1 MSSMGKLISNRL
13 LFYSCWLLLSLVQ
26 AAGTELF
33 DDEAYYWVY
42 AQFLDWGYF
51 DHPPMIAVMIK
62 AGTML
67 FPGEFGVRFFVVIM
81 GTATLYIIEKLT
93 RPNDLQLFY
102 VIVLNIAILQIGSII
117 AFPDI
122 PLLFFTALFFWV
134 YRLFTE
140 KQHWMNALLL
150 SIVIAF
156 LLYSKYHGL
165 LIILITLISNL
176 KMLKKPLTWLV
187 ISLSFFFYMP
197 HIMWQIQH
205 GLPSYYYHLFERVS
219 PPYSISFISDYVV
232 GQLLIA
238 GPLLGWLM
246 IWSAFKHKP
255 IDQAQKA
262 MKWSLGFVYVL
273 FLISS
278 FTTRTEA
285 NWTLPLIVPLI
296 VLAYQYLETQEKLKR
311 WFYRVLPVSL
321 VLILM
326 MRIFMLLDSP
336 FIKNFPKDEYHFN
349 KTWTSAVKEKANGM
363 PVVFTN
369 SYQRA
374 SKYWFYTGD
383 TAFSLNSYLYRRSN
397 YNIWPLELQL
407 QQKPV
412 FIVGSKGT
420 AGLSDS
426 LISGNKSFSVGA
438 DSTFQ
443 SYSQIVLKQVGSK
456 VAAKLRSISVTL
468 QVSAPSDALLIDA
481 ELHQPEIILILYP
494 GNKQLPWLVPTGK
507 KLVLSNT
514 NEVKL
519 KLVIPELDYKNY
531 QIRWGLQGSYVEP
544 SINSSVYTLSNELY

>member
-1 MSSMGKLISNRL
+1 MKKLISNRL
-13 LFYSCWLLLSLVQ
+13 LFYTCWLLLSLVQ

-51 DHPPMIAVMIK
+51 DHPPMIAIMIK

-67 FPGEFGVRFFVVIM
+67 FPGELGVRFFVVIM

-93 RPNDLQLFY
+93 RPKDLQLFY
-102 VIVLNIAILQIGSII
+102 VIVLNIAVLQIGSII

-134 YRLFTE
+134 YKLFTE
-140 KQHWMNALLL
+140 KQNWINALLL
-150 SIVIAF
+150 SIVIAL

-165 LIILITLISNL
+165 LIIFVTLISNL

-197 HIMWQIQH
+197 HIIWQIQH

-219 PPYSISFISDYVV
+219 PPYSISFISDYVA
-232 GQLLIA
+232 GQLLLA

-255 IDQAQKA
+255 NDLTQKA
-262 MKWSLGFVYVL
+262 MKWSLGFVYIL
-273 FLISS
+273 FFISS
-278 FTTRTEA
+278 FKTRTEA
-285 NWTLPLIVPLI
+285 NWTLPLIVPII

-311 WFYRVLPVSL
+311 WFYSVLPVSL
-321 VLILM
+321 VLILV
-326 MRIFMLLDSP
+326 MRIFMLLDTP

-349 KTWTSAVKEKANGM
+349 KTWTSAIKEKANGM

-383 TAFSLNSYLYRRSN
+383 TAFSLNTHLYRRSN

-426 LISGNKSFSVGA
+426 LISGNKSFSVAA
-438 DSTFQ
+438 DSAFQ

-456 VAAKLRSISVTL
+456 VAAKSRSISVTL
-468 QVSAPSDALLIDA
+468 QVSAPSDALLKDA

-494 GNKQLPWLVPTGK
+494 GNKQLPWLIPTGK

-514 NEVKL
+514 NEVKIN
-519 KLVIPELDYKNY
+519 LVIPELDYKNY

>member
-1 MSSMGKLISNRL
+1 MKKLISNRL
-13 LFYSCWLLLSLVQ
+13 LFYTCWLLLSLVQ

-51 DHPPMIAVMIK
+51 DHPPMIAIMIK

-67 FPGEFGVRFFVVIM
+67 FPGELGVRFFVVIM

-93 RPNDLQLFY
+93 RPKDLQLFY
-102 VIVLNIAILQIGSII
+102 VIVLNIAVLQIGSII

-134 YRLFTE
+134 YKLFTE
-140 KQHWMNALLL
+140 KQNWINALLL
-150 SIVIAF
+150 SIVIAL

-165 LIILITLISNL
+165 LIIFVTLISNL

-197 HIMWQIQH
+197 HIIWQIQH

-219 PPYSISFISDYVV
+219 PPYSISFISDYVA
-232 GQLLIA
+232 GQLLLA

-255 IDQAQKA
+255 NDLTQKA
-262 MKWSLGFVYVL
+262 MKWSLGFVYIL
-273 FLISS
+273 FFISS
-278 FTTRTEA
+278 FKTRTEA
-285 NWTLPLIVPLI
+285 NWTLPLIVPII

-311 WFYRVLPVSL
+311 WFYSVLPVSL
-321 VLILM
+321 VLILV
-326 MRIFMLLDSP
+326 MRIFMLLDTP

-349 KTWTSAVKEKANGM
+349 KTWTSAIKEKANGM

-383 TAFSLNSYLYRRSN
+383 TAFSLNTHLYRRSN

-438 DSTFQ
+438 DSAFQ

-456 VAAKLRSISVTL
+456 VAVKLRSISVTL
-468 QVSAPSDALLIDA
+468 QVSAPSDALLKDA

-494 GNKQLPWLVPTGK
+494 GNKQLPWLIPTGK

-514 NEVKL
+514 NEVKIN
-519 KLVIPELDYKNY
+519 LVIPELDDKNY

-544 SINSSVYTLSNELY
+544 SINSSVYALSNELY

>member
-1 MSSMGKLISNRL
+1 MKKLISNRL
-13 LFYSCWLLLSLVQ
+13 LFYTCWLLLSLVQ

-51 DHPPMIAVMIK
+51 DHPPMIAIMIK

-67 FPGEFGVRFFVVIM
+67 FPGELGVRFFVVIM

-93 RPNDLQLFY
+93 RPKDLQLFY
-102 VIVLNIAILQIGSII
+102 VIVLNIAVLQIGSII

-134 YRLFTE
+134 YKLFTE
-140 KQHWMNALLL
+140 KQNWINALLL
-150 SIVIAF
+150 SIVIAS

-165 LIILITLISNL
+165 LIILVTLISNL

-197 HIMWQIQH
+197 HIIWQIQH

-219 PPYSISFISDYVV
+219 PPYSISFISDYVA
-232 GQLLIA
+232 GQLLLA

-255 IDQAQKA
+255 NDLTQKA
-262 MKWSLGFVYVL
+262 MKWSLGFVYIL
-273 FLISS
+273 FFISS
-278 FTTRTEA
+278 FKTRTEA

-311 WFYRVLPVSL
+311 WFYSVLPVSL
-321 VLILM
+321 VLILV
-326 MRIFMLLDSP
+326 MRIFMLLDTP

-349 KTWTSAVKEKANGM
+349 KTWTSAIKEKANGM

-383 TAFSLNSYLYRRSN
+383 TAFSLNTHLYRRSN

-438 DSTFQ
+438 DSAFQ
-443 SYSQIVLKQVGSK
+443 SYSHIVLKQVGSK
-456 VAAKLRSISVTL
+456 VAAKSRSISVTL
-468 QVSAPSDALLIDA
+468 QVSAPSDALLKDA

-494 GNKQLPWLVPTGK
+494 GNKQLPWLIPTGK

-514 NEVKL
+514 NEVKIN
-519 KLVIPELDYKNY
+519 LVIPELDYKNY

>member
-1 MSSMGKLISNRL
+1 
-13 LFYSCWLLLSLVQ
+13 
-26 AAGTELF
+26 
-33 DDEAYYWVY
+33 
-42 AQFLDWGYF
+42 
-51 DHPPMIAVMIK
+51 
-62 AGTML
+62 
-67 FPGEFGVRFFVVIM
+67 
-81 GTATLYIIEKLT
+81 
-93 RPNDLQLFY
+93 
-102 VIVLNIAILQIGSII
+102 
-117 AFPDI
+117 
-122 PLLFFTALFFWV
+122 
-134 YRLFTE
+134 
-140 KQHWMNALLL
+140 
-150 SIVIAF
+150 
-156 LLYSKYHGL
+156 
-165 LIILITLISNL
+165 
-176 KMLKKPLTWLV
+176 
-187 ISLSFFFYMP
+187 
-197 HIMWQIQH
+197 
-205 GLPSYYYHLFERVS
+205 
-219 PPYSISFISDYVV
+219 
-232 GQLLIA
+232 
-238 GPLLGWLM
+238 
-246 IWSAFKHKP
+246 
-255 IDQAQKA
+255 
-262 MKWSLGFVYVL
+262 
-273 FLISS
+273 
-278 FTTRTEA
+278 
-285 NWTLPLIVPLI
+285 
-296 VLAYQYLETQEKLKR
+296 
-311 WFYRVLPVSL
+311 
-321 VLILM
+321 M

-443 SYSQIVLKQVGSK
+443 SYSQIVLKQLGSK

-468 QVSAPSDALLIDA
+468 QVSAPSDALLKDA

>member
-1 MSSMGKLISNRL
+1 MKKLISNRL
-13 LFYSCWLLLSLVQ
+13 LFYTCWLLLSLVQ

-51 DHPPMIAVMIK
+51 DHPPMIAIMIK

-67 FPGEFGVRFFVVIM
+67 FPGELGVRFFVVIM

-93 RPNDLQLFY
+93 RPKDLQLFY
-102 VIVLNIAILQIGSII
+102 VIVLNIAVLQIGSII

-134 YRLFTE
+134 YKLFTE
-140 KQHWMNALLL
+140 KQNWINALLL
-150 SIVIAF
+150 SIVIAL

-165 LIILITLISNL
+165 LIIFVTLISNL

-197 HIMWQIQH
+197 HIIWQIQH

-219 PPYSISFISDYVV
+219 PPYSISFISDYVA
-232 GQLLIA
+232 GQLLLA

-255 IDQAQKA
+255 IDLTQKA
-262 MKWSLGFVYVL
+262 MKWSLGFVYIL
-273 FLISS
+273 FFISS
-278 FTTRTEA
+278 FKTRTEA
-285 NWTLPLIVPLI
+285 NWTLPLIVPII

-311 WFYRVLPVSL
+311 WFYSVLPVSL
-321 VLILM
+321 VLILV
-326 MRIFMLLDSP
+326 MRIFMLLDTP

-349 KTWTSAVKEKANGM
+349 KTWTSAIKEKANGM

-383 TAFSLNSYLYRRSN
+383 TAFSLNTHLYRRSN

-438 DSTFQ
+438 DSAFQ
-443 SYSQIVLKQVGSK
+443 SYSHIVLKQLGSK
-456 VAAKLRSISVTL
+456 VAAKSRSISVTL
-468 QVSAPSDALLIDA
+468 QVSAPSDALLKDA
-481 ELHQPEIILILYP
+481 ELHQTEIILILYP
-494 GNKQLPWLVPTGK
+494 GNKQLPWLIPTGK

-514 NEVKL
+514 NEVKIN
-519 KLVIPELDYKNY
+519 LVIPELDDKNY
-531 QIRWGLQGSYVEP
+531 QIRWGLQGSYEEP
-544 SINSSVYTLSNELY
+544 SINSSVYTLVNELY

>member
-1 MSSMGKLISNRL
+1 MKKLISNRL
-13 LFYSCWLLLSLVQ
+13 LFYTCWLLLSLVQ

-51 DHPPMIAVMIK
+51 DHPPMIAIMIK

-67 FPGEFGVRFFVVIM
+67 FPGELGVRFFVVIM

-93 RPNDLQLFY
+93 RPKDLQLFY
-102 VIVLNIAILQIGSII
+102 VIVLNIAVLQIGSII

-134 YRLFTE
+134 YKLFTE
-140 KQHWMNALLL
+140 KQNWINALLL
-150 SIVIAF
+150 SIVIAL

-165 LIILITLISNL
+165 LIIFVTLISNL

-197 HIMWQIQH
+197 HIIWQIQH

-219 PPYSISFISDYVV
+219 PPYSISFISDYVA
-232 GQLLIA
+232 GQLLLA

-255 IDQAQKA
+255 IDLTQKA

-273 FLISS
+273 FFISS
-278 FTTRTEA
+278 FKTRTEA

-296 VLAYQYLETQEKLKR
+296 VLGYQYLETQEKLKR
-311 WFYRVLPVSL
+311 WFYSVLPVSL
-321 VLILM
+321 VLILV
-326 MRIFMLLDSP
+326 MRIFMLLDTP

-349 KTWTSAVKEKANGM
+349 KMWTSAIKEKANGM

-383 TAFSLNSYLYRRSN
+383 TAFSLDTHLYRRSN

-438 DSTFQ
+438 DSVFQ
-443 SYSQIVLKQVGSK
+443 SYSHIVLKQLGSK
-456 VAAKLRSISVTL
+456 VAAKSRSISVTL
-468 QVSAPSDALLIDA
+468 QVSAPSDALLKDA

-494 GNKQLPWLVPTGK
+494 GNKQLPWLIPTGK

-514 NEVKL
+514 NEVKINL
-519 KLVIPELDYKNY
+519 MIPELDDKNY
-531 QIRWGLQGSYVEP
+531 QIRWGLQGSYEEP